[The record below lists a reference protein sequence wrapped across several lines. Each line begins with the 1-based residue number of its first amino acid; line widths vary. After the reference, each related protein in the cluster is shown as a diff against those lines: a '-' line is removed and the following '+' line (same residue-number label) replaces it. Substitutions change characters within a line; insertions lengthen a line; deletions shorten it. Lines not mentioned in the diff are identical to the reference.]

1 MAAKQNRRVP
11 EAEPMNVLF
20 GSPLGAVLARPWVD
34 AVGLFG
40 LRRWYLP
47 LSRLWAAANT
57 SNEDAAG
64 FRGGTCIELPAF
76 WSDARLGPLLRRNAG
91 IRAAAD
97 AARTAW
103 EESIFDP
110 QSTLDAGLL
119 DRQRRVAA
127 TRHLSTRAWFYPLLF
142 PKRPPPARWRIDD
155 PANVAADLL
164 PLTSEFAGPIE
175 VSRAFTRRGIREYW
189 LRGPT
194 PAHRLRGRAGSEVMY
209 ARVVEPADQ
218 TADHTLILGS
228 GLCLEF
234 ELMTVARDPGVHLAG
249 MGWRIIEPISPYHGL
264 RAMPG
269 FYGGEPFFAAGPT
282 SSIDLINGQAI
293 ESAHLVAWARER
305 FGGKVA
311 LAGVSM
317 TSFVAQQVASRCH
330 LWPVQARPDAAMLI
344 SHSGRVENVTFGGE
358 LAAMLGLDRALIDAG
373 WSRESLSRLSRLVDP
388 AETPA
393 LPPSRIVS
401 VLGETDRWV
410 PYDDG
415 LALSRRWSLPAGNLF
430 RYRLGHLGMPVQLT
444 RDVAPFERL
453 RRVLDGVS

>member
-1 MAAKQNRRVP
+1 
-11 EAEPMNVLF
+11 MNVLF
-20 GSPLGAVLARPWVD
+20 DSPLGALLAKPWVD
-34 AVGLFG
+34 PVGLFG

-47 LSRLWAAANT
+47 LSRLWAAANAAG
-57 SNEDAAG
+57 EDIAG
-64 FRGGTCIELPAF
+64 FRDGTCVDLPAF
-76 WSDARLGPLLRRNAG
+76 WSNARLQPLLRRNARA
-91 IRAAAD
+91 RAAAR

-103 EESIFDP
+103 EDAIFDP
-110 QSTLDAGLL
+110 RVSSDAGLL

-142 PKRPPPARWRIDD
+142 PKRPPPARWQIDD
-155 PANVAADLL
+155 PAAIVGDLV
-164 PLTSEFAGPIE
+164 PLASEFAAPID
-175 VSRAFTRRGIREYW
+175 VSRAFVRNGIREYW

-194 PAHRLRGRAGSEVMY
+194 PSHRLRGRAGSEIMY
-209 ARVVEPADQ
+209 ARVVEPVDGKAGN
-218 TADHTLILGS
+218 TLIFGS

-234 ELMTVARDPGVHLAG
+234 ELMTVARDPGARLAG
-249 MGWRIIEPISPYHGL
+249 MGWRVIEPVSPYHGL

-282 SSIDLINGQAI
+282 SSIDLIAGQAI
-293 ESAHLVAWARER
+293 ESGLLAAWARDR

-317 TSFVAQQVASRCH
+317 TSFVAQQAASRCH
-330 LWPVQARPDAAMLI
+330 LWPAEARPDAVMLI
-344 SHSGRVENVTFGGE
+344 SHSGRVEDVTFGGE

-373 WSRESLSRLSRLVDP
+373 WSRESLARLSRLVDP
-388 AETPA
+388 SETPA
-393 LPPSRIVS
+393 LPPLRIVS

-415 LALSRRWSLPAGNLF
+415 FALAKRWNLPADNVF
-430 RYRLGHLGMPVQLT
+430 RYRLGHLGMPVQLM

-453 RRVLDGVS
+453 RRVLETA